1 MKQRNEINADTSFAS
16 AFALPCHIQEI
27 LSRFDAAGYEAFCVG
42 GCVRD
47 ALRGV
52 PPHDWDLCTSAL
64 PDQTAALFSDKT
76 CLDIGIKHGTVTVMW
91 DGDPV
96 EITTYRTEGAYIG
109 HRTPSSVAF
118 TPSLREDCLRR
129 DFTVNALA
137 YHPTKGLQDFFGGV
151 DDLRAGILRCVGD
164 PYARFDEDAL
174 RILRALRFSSVLDF
188 DIAPETADA
197 VHSLAHLLTEISGE
211 RIVSEFRRMLT
222 GFRAHQLLS
231 DYADVVAVFYP
242 PLIGCAGQKPALSNA
257 FSLCLTAETRL
268 AAAFCLCGCTDE
280 TAVRQTLSRLST
292 ERIFIDR
299 VTSLVTLAAV
309 PPPVTRPQMRQALS
323 VQTAAHIHSQLTL
336 HAALFPADTESCKIA
351 ETLCDSIVSAE
362 DVTRIAQLAVNG
374 RDLADLEFR
383 GRAIGDTLQKL
394 LDAVIDDRTENTRDA
409 LLTLAKTM
417 QSDL

>member
-1 MKQRNEINADTSFAS
+1 MTTVKITNADASQLS
-16 AFALPCHIQEI
+16 AFPLPGYIHEI

-52 PPHDWDLCTSAL
+52 TPHDWDLCTSAL
-64 PDQTAALFSDKT
+64 PEQTAALFSDRH
-76 CLDIGIKHGTVTVMW
+76 CLDIGMKHGTVTVMW
-91 DGDPV
+91 DGNPV

-137 YHPTKGLQDFFGGV
+137 YHPTKGLQDFFGGIA
-151 DDLRAGILRCVGD
+151 DLRAGILRCVGD

-197 VHSLAHLLTEISGE
+197 VHALAHLLTEISGE
-211 RIVSEFRRMLT
+211 RIIAEFRRMLT
-222 GFRAHQLLS
+222 GCRAAQLLS
-231 DYADVVAVFYP
+231 DYADVIAVFYP
-242 PLIGCAGQKPALSNA
+242 PLAGCRGMEQRLSDAFAL
-257 FSLCLTAETRL
+257 CRTAQTRL
-268 AAAFCLCGCTDE
+268 SAAFCLCGCTNE
-280 TAVRQTLSRLST
+280 SEVRSTLSRLPT

-299 VTSLVTLAAV
+299 VTSLVCQASV
-309 PPPVTRPQMRQALS
+309 VPPVTRPEMRRALS
-323 VQTAAHIHSQLTL
+323 VQSADHIRSQLSL
-336 HAALFPADTESCKIA
+336 HAALFPAHKNECDIA
-351 ETLCDSIVSAE
+351 AALCDSVVSSG

-374 RDLADLEFR
+374 RDLSSLGFR
-383 GRAIGDTLQKL
+383 GRAIGEALQAL
-394 LDAVIDDRTENTRDA
+394 LDAVIDDRTENTRES
-409 LLTLAKTM
+409 LLSFAGQL
-417 QSDL
+417 LPH